1 MPHPTLVIWDAAL
14 TRYDFGEGHPMNPLR
29 LALTARLAEGLGVL
43 GHVDV
48 EAPRLPDGSDEFLL
62 SVHSRAYVD
71 AVMAASA
78 NPMRP

>member
-48 EAPRLPDGSDEFLL
+48 
-62 SVHSRAYVD
+62 
-71 AVMAASA
+71 
-78 NPMRP
+78 